1 MVGASAL
8 KALLYE
14 TVLPYPA
21 DVDVWPKIASKRR
34 AGLVIGSRRHHV
46 LS

>member
-21 DVDVWPKIASKRR
+21 DVDV
-34 AGLVIGSRRHHV
+34 
-46 LS
+46 

>member
-1 MVGASAL
+1 MVWANAL

-21 DVDVWPKIASKRR
+21 DVDV
-34 AGLVIGSRRHHV
+34 
-46 LS
+46 